1 MKDPVLCS
9 LSRKRADIAGQI
21 NRLEAQVRQLTADLE
36 AVDATIRVFDPTAD
50 IGAIKARVYP
60 PRSKASR
67 HQMTRW
73 VLSALHAANGPM
85 SGTDVQTFVM
95 KARDLNPNDARLVAS
110 IRKRVSSCLGYQR
123 RKGKVLAIGT
133 EGKAKL
139 WALVGGR
146 GP

>member
-1 MKDPVLCS
+1 MTDPVLS
-9 LSRKRADIAGQI
+9 ALSRKRADLAGQI

-60 PRSKASR
+60 PRSKATR
-67 HQMTRW
+67 DQMTRL
-73 VLSALHAANGPM
+73 VFQALGTANGPI

-95 KARDLNPNDARLVAS
+95 KARDLNPDDARLVVS

-123 RKGKVLAIGT
+123 RKGTILAIGT
-133 EGKAKL
+133 EGKAKV
-139 WALVGGR
+139 WALAR
-146 GP
+146 